1 MRHPPRLALLTLLC
15 ISHCVGD
22 AEAFAT
28 STSSSGRLGGGGAVQ
43 QPPLPPPSQ
52 DNDDASPSSV
62 SRSPRSSGPR
72 SSSLDVLE
80 ERERREM
87 SWLVRHTSRLLGSQ
101 GGDCTMMVGV
111 ADSSSSE
118 AASANGTSKSRRRRG
133 QGQGQDLLTPADMRQ
148 LAPVMRAWARRSSS
162 SSPKGR
168 RGGGTSGSQAQA
180 PQGQGADSP
189 YVVQRLLD
197 RVRSEQSQGNPA
209 AVLTTRHCNLLIEAW
224 CRRGGA
230 EALRRAED
238 VLLRD
243 MLGEGEGEEG
253 GESEPSMTRTMT
265 SPNARS
271 VNMILKGW
279 VKAVGDGDGGPDGA
293 DEEEEA
299 MAHVEGMLR
308 RAEEWQ
314 LANLRGYNLYLSAL
328 HLPRRTKEGQ
338 MADAAVAAE
347 LAEETLDRMRRHGV
361 PPDANSYLQCIL
373 AWSKVGGRESA
384 ERAQRLFRRIE
395 EGGLVPTTDCYNALL
410 SCWNRSGG
418 RSAAALQNVRSLV
431 EEMDE
436 RFRSTH
442 GEDARPNQT
451 TINTALT
458 VLSKDRTLRSMKL
471 AAELFQR
478 AEEVYGI
485 ELDTLSYNLMI
496 KFYSDMGNAEGP
508 IELLDAMERQFRS
521 TTFGA
526 GRAGPTSMPDAVTYV
541 SVINAI
547 TSNSKGPGRGKKAEE
562 ILRRMDTLHRN
573 ALGVRQSAEVFNA
586 VINAWA
592 VSRDRH
598 AVRHAEKLLKEME
611 ARASNGEEALRP
623 NRKTYN
629 TMLKVY
635 ASQGQGEEAE
645 ALLDRMEDAADS
657 YSYCTCINAYAKSSS
672 QDKAKKG
679 VKILH
684 RMADAYESGNAS
696 AKPNVQAF
704 NSCLNCCAYTSAA
717 EEKIEAFLIA
727 VSAFLMLEKYAE
739 PDHVTFATFLKAV
752 SKLIPRGEERRTQV
766 VDVVFHR
773 CCRDGLVSPFV
784 LQQLSFAASS
794 EQYHSLL
801 KEEIE
806 TPGKRV
812 AIKDIP
818 TEWMRNVPAGRNR

>member
-1 MRHPPRLALLTLLC
+1 MRHPPRLALLPLLLVC
-15 ISHCVGD
+15 ISCCLGD

-28 STSSSGRLGGGGAVQ
+28 SASTSAVQ
-43 QPPLPPPSQ
+43 QPQPPPPSQ
-52 DNDDASPSSV
+52 DNDDASTSSV
-62 SRSPRSSGPR
+62 SRSR

-87 SWLVRHTSRLLGSQ
+87 SWLVRHTSRLLGS
-101 GGDCTMMVGV
+101 GDDCKMVGV

-118 AASANGTSKSRRRRG
+118 AASANGTSKSRRRR
-133 QGQGQDLLTPADMRQ
+133 GQGQDLLTPADMRQ

-180 PQGQGADSP
+180 PQGPGADSP

-197 RVRSEQSQGNPA
+197 RVRSEQSDGNPA

-253 GESEPSMTRTMT
+253 GESEPRTMT

-308 RAEEWQ
+308 RAEERQ

-328 HLPRRTKEGQ
+328 HLPRRNREGQ
-338 MADAAVAAE
+338 MAVAAAAAAE

-395 EGGLVPTTDCYNALL
+395 GGGLVPTTDCYNALL

-418 RSAAALQNVRSLV
+418 RSAAALQNVRSIV

-436 RFRSTH
+436 RFQSTQD
-442 GEDARPNQT
+442 EDARPNQT

-752 SKLIPRGEERRTQV
+752 SKLIPRGEERRRQV

-801 KEEIE
+801 KEQIE
-806 TPGKRV
+806 SPGKRV
-812 AIKDIP
+812 AMKDIP